1 MAALGRLG
9 VCRCLQ
15 VVRAVHPS
23 FVSSNCLSLRNEV
36 YSLVLCSATEHK
48 VNFNCQ

>member
-23 FVSSNCLSLRNEV
+23 FVASNCLSLRNEV